1 MMKKFLLLVSIIL
14 LSGCNNSSYDR
25 IRNYIDRL
33 DIVDTHEHI
42 QLPGD
47 SADFTIFNTVSYFPG
62 DMVSS
67 GAQFPENSGNEKPDL
82 DSLWIRFGE
91 YYNYSRATSYHEQ
104 FMNSLR
110 ILYGYD
116 KPFLAKED
124 VKAIY
129 DKMIINKFRNY
140 PSWFDHVYHTGRFK
154 TMILDQYW
162 DHFNT
167 DIDTSYF
174 RLVCNINTLVLLA
187 GEAAENKKITSEK
200 GLLQLM
206 KATEL
211 PAADLDN
218 YLRIVDSVLQIFKD
232 RGAVCLKN
240 TLAYSRTLDF
250 EDVPYA
256 EASSVFDRK
265 VPLNPSEKKK
275 IEDFV
280 FHHIVQQSVRLDL
293 PIQIHTGYLA
303 GNNSQLDNGHPMKL
317 LNILLKYPEA
327 RFSLFHGGFPWT
339 GDFAAIGKNFTNVYL
354 DLVWLPQISKTE
366 AIRSLHE
373 ILDAVPYNKI
383 MWGGDVSWID
393 DTVGSLELAKEVV
406 ATVLAERVDK
416 GWMTEEMTKEIAKR
430 IFTDNAVEFFRLKM

>member
-1 MMKKFLLLVSIIL
+1 MKKFFMIPFIIL
-14 LSGCNNSSYDR
+14 FAGCNNSSYER
-25 IRNYIDRL
+25 IKSYIDGL
-33 DIVDTHEHI
+33 DIVDSHEHI
-42 QLPGD
+42 QHPGD
-47 SADFTIFNTVSYFPG
+47 SAHFTIFNNVSYFPS

-67 GAQFPENSGNEKPDL
+67 GARFPGEQESGKPDP
-82 DSLWIRFGE
+82 DSLWGKFAE
-91 YYNYSRATSYHEQ
+91 YYNFSRATSYHDQ

-110 ILYGYD
+110 ILYGYK
-116 KPFLAKED
+116 KPFL
-124 VKAIY
+124 VKDDIRQLY
-129 DKMIINKFRNY
+129 NQMIINNFRNY
-140 PSWFDHVYHTGRFK
+140 PQWFEYVFHKGRFK

-187 GEAAENKKITSEK
+187 GEAAEEKKINSEK
-200 GLLQLM
+200 GLLKLLNANELQ
-206 KATEL
+206 ATN
-211 PAADLDN
+211 LDE
-218 YLRIVDSVLQIFKD
+218 YLSIVDSVLQIFKN

-250 EDVPYA
+250 EDVPYT
-256 EASSVFDRK
+256 EASEVYSKK

-280 FHHIVQQSVRLDL
+280 FHHIVKQSIKLDL

-303 GNNSQLDNGHPMKL
+303 GNNSRLDNGQPMKL
-317 LNILLKYPEA
+317 LNILLKYPQA

-366 AIRSLHE
+366 AVRSLHE

-393 DTVGSLELAKEVV
+393 DSVGSLELAKEVV
-406 ATVLAERVDK
+406 ATVLSERIDK
-416 GWMTEEMTKEIAKR
+416 GWMSEEIAKEIAKR
-430 IFTDNAVEFFRLKM
+430 IFTDNAIEFFRLKM